1 MSYHN
6 ESTLDLL
13 ESCLQNIY
21 RIRTNSLM
29 ARSKE
34 YKETFRRQQSEVN
47 PLVQKVTEVT
57 KGNPEE
63 EEEAHLIQQLALKL
77 PKPHIPSPPKASTIE
92 KEKKKKT
99 RDESSKSS
107 TDEYEKQAQ
116 VMYEEFVTEFQDIQA
131 ELQQFRAS
139 LAKRKKSGSEDEND
153 DEEDEDAD
161 AEEEKI
167 EQLCNYLIDKYLD
180 KLDSFPASVEVSNVK
195 RSISSMVEELASSQL
210 SSLPPSSA
218 ASSKRASTASTK
230 GESRGGSSEGG
241 ESMKEVKGILKTKKV
256 SFNDDKVV
264 APTTEPPATKI
275 GSKPIAPSS
284 STFGMKAYSSNES
297 VKPSNENKKK
307 TAGESNP
314 KVVTSNTTPPNKDTK
329 PVSKEEAERKKIRE
343 QYEKFMNL
351 KKNVV
356 NHEDNSKIEEYEKL
370 NQEIQD
376 VLSSVQN
383 LKR

>member
-1 MSYHN
+1 MSYQN

-92 KEKKKKT
+92 KEKKKKPIN
-99 RDESSKSS
+99 DESNKAS

-116 VMYEEFVTEFQDIQA
+116 AMYEEFVTEFQDIQA

-180 KLDSFPASVEVSNVK
+180 KLDTFPASVEVSNIK

-230 GESRGGSSEGG
+230 GESRVGSSEGG

-256 SFNDDKVV
+256 SFNDDKVI

-284 STFGMKAYSSNES
+284 NALGMKANSSNES
-297 VKPSNENKKK
+297 VKPSNDHKKK
-307 TAGESNP
+307 TAGES
-314 KVVTSNTTPPNKDTK
+314 KAVSNTTKPNKDTE